1 MFSSGKAA
9 REMYFRVMALEEP
22 NLIVM
27 NYAPGPV
34 DTDMAIDL
42 QTNSTDSEIR
52 SMVKGLR
59 DDNTILQPI
68 QTAQKLI
75 SVIERG
81 GYQSGDHIDYYEWW
95 PQLHAWFRNDD
106 TQLNVHD
113 SAVDEHEQNSFFKW
127 LWYLHKCPTLNN
139 KMFHYY
145 LS

>member
-81 GYQSGDHIDYYEWW
+81 GYQSGDHIDYYE
-95 PQLHAWFRNDD
+95 
-106 TQLNVHD
+106 
-113 SAVDEHEQNSFFKW
+113 
-127 LWYLHKCPTLNN
+127 
-139 KMFHYY
+139 
-145 LS
+145 